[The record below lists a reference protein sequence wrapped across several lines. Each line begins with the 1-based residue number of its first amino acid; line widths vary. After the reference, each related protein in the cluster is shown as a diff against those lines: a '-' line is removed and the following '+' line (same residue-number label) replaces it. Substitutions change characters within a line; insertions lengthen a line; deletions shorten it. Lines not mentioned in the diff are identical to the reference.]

1 MNIHLPSSN
10 VTIFGDH
17 FRLIVSPAIVN
28 SKNRMTIPLHF
39 LAGWNEVYYTIFT
52 CIYIPHLFIYI
63 YMCKHLQVHR
73 MYLNSIPDVVRKMFL
88 HSLFQK
94 YL

>member
-1 MNIHLPSSN
+1 MFGMNIHLPSSN

-52 CIYIPHLFIYI
+52 CIYIYTTSIYI
-63 YMCKHLQVHR
+63 YIYVCV
-73 MYLNSIPDVVRKMFL
+73 SIY
-88 HSLFQK
+88 K
-94 YL
+94 YIECT